1 MRKSLKGNGLDV
13 FWQRILLTAQLCQ
26 VVCFVGQGNRWHSY
40 VLLIGSQVNFFRR
53 NRIEAEKLRLEA
65 HDGPVRVGT
74 HSRELHVVVERIQ
87 VMPVFNVCFTH
98 VGADVKVLPLTNVC
112 EITSVIVEGVYGS
125 PGVLVRVDGSSRSM
139 AGYLDNGDPLQCEG

>member
-1 MRKSLKGNGLDV
+1 
-13 FWQRILLTAQLCQ
+13 
-26 VVCFVGQGNRWHSY
+26 
-40 VLLIGSQVNFFRR
+40 
-53 NRIEAEKLRLEA
+53 
-65 HDGPVRVGT
+65 
-74 HSRELHVVVERIQ
+74 
-87 VMPVFNVCFTH
+87 MPFFNVCFTH